1 MSEIHENGNESVM
14 VSVFALENGSQA
26 VTIGDKTYV
35 LVDGST
41 SFAWRPGRKTENNAL
56 PEGVTPERYARSLTQ
71 LDLTSVLELAQRAY
85 SHGLNNQADSAMI
98 NLRESALKDGK
109 DFVRAT
115 ELDKW
120 RVAWI
125 KKVEN
130 GELGT
135 RKPREVMPAFS
146 PRETE
151 ARDVVF
157 GQLVSWASS
166 QGVTFP
172 AKMTPAALKTMVTGP
187 GGEMSVNDLMVMLL
201 DETKSPRAKAIWAEA
216 DRRIAEKQVLDP
228 FAGMVFAPASED
240 DSDDLEN
247 GENVDSDDT
256 DEDNDIAELPPEPEP
271 APTNHRRGRQLP
283 AK

>member
-1 MSEIHENGNESVM
+1 MSETRENEINATI
-14 VSVFALENGSQA
+14 FTLENGSQGC
-26 VTIGDKTYV
+26 TIGDKTYI
-35 LVDGST
+35 LVDGAT
-41 SFAWRPGRKTENNAL
+41 SFAWRPGRKTDNNVL
-56 PEGVTPERYARSLTQ
+56 PDGVTPERYSRSLSQ
-71 LDLTSVLELAQRAY
+71 LNVNSVLELAQRAY
-85 SHGLNNQADSAMI
+85 SHGLNNQADSAML
-98 NLRESALKDGK
+98 NLRESALKDNK
-109 DFVRAT
+109 DFVRST

-166 QGVTFP
+166 QGETFP
-172 AKMTPAALKTMVTGP
+172 AKMTPAALKTVVKGP
-187 GGEMSVNDLMVMLL
+187 GGDITINDLIVMLL
-201 DETKSPRAKAIWAEA
+201 DETKSPRAAAIWAEA
-216 DRRIAEKQVLDP
+216 DRRLAAKASANIFE
-228 FAGMVFAPASED
+228 GMSLTAPSESEDEDESED
-240 DSDDLEN
+240 DEDLGGD
-247 GENVDSDDT
+247 GEG
-256 DEDNDIAELPPEPEP
+256 DEIVAPP
-271 APTNHRRGRQLP
+271 TRGRRAATA

>member
-1 MSEIHENGNESVM
+1 MSETHENESV
-14 VSVFALENGSQA
+14 SVNVFTLENGSQG
-26 VTIGDKTYV
+26 VTIGDKTYI

-41 SFAWRPGRKTENNAL
+41 SFAWRPGRKTDNNVL
-56 PEGVTPERYARSLTQ
+56 PDGVTPERYGRSLTQ
-71 LDLTSVLELAQRAY
+71 LNVNSVLELAQRAY
-85 SHGLNNQADSAMI
+85 SHGLNNQADSAML
-98 NLRESALKDGK
+98 NLRESALKDNK
-109 DFVRAT
+109 DFVRST

-146 PRETE
+146 PIETE

-166 QGVTFP
+166 QGETFP
-172 AKMTPAALKTMVTGP
+172 AKMTPAALKTIVKGP
-187 GGEMSVNDLMVMLL
+187 GGDITINDLIVMLL
-201 DETKSPRAKAIWAEA
+201 DREKSPRAEAIWTEA
-216 DRRIAEKQVLDP
+216 QRRLDAKSAANI
-228 FAGMVFAPASED
+228 FEGMSFTAPAESED
-240 DSDDLEN
+240 DDESENDEESGDDES
-247 GENVDSDDT
+247 E
-256 DEDNDIAELPPEPEP
+256 DEDETPEPT
-271 APTNHRRGRQLP
+271 PTRGRRATAA